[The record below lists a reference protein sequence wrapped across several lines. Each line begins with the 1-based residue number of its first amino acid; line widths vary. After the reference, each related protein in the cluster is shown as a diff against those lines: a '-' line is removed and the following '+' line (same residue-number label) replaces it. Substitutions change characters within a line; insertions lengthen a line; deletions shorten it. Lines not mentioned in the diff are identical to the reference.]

1 MLYIADSVKKNTLL
15 STVRVY
21 QEKDRPCISR
31 KGPFSMTKLKAG
43 ISATYP
49 PTQLL
54 TISRKE
60 LHHF

>member
-1 MLYIADSVKKNTLL
+1 MLHIADSAQTEY
-15 STVRVY
+15 STFHC
-21 QEKDRPCISR
+21 PCVSR